1 MKVMA
6 KAKAKAKA
14 QRNGKIEK
22 LSPERLAE
30 LFVPATAM
38 TPEEKEAAFKYAT
51 EGPRFKTRVT
61 RDMYRPG

>member
-1 MKVMA
+1 MRTMA
-6 KAKAKAKA
+6 KAQTKKA
-14 QRNGKIEK
+14 QSSNGKIK
-22 LSPERLAE
+22 RLSPERLAE
-30 LFVPATAM
+30 LLVPATAK